1 MEIVMSL
8 PIPAGTY
15 GIDTMHT
22 QLGFSVTHLGISIIR
37 GTFDRFSGWL
47 TVGDGLAGTSVT
59 LEAEM
64 ASMNSGN
71 AMRDEHMH
79 GTDFFDVANHPQMV
93 FQSTAITESGSGYAM
108 TGNLTIRS
116 ITHPVT
122 LATTYNGS
130 QVFPMDQSTHFGFS
144 ASTTISRSA
153 FGVSYGVPM
162 VSDDVK
168 LELAAQFIKPAPTA

>member
-1 MEIVMSL
+1 MSL

-22 QLGFSVTHLGISIIR
+22 QLGFSITHLGISIIR
-37 GTFDRFSGWL
+37 GTFDRFSGSL
-47 TVGDGLAGTSVT
+47 TVGETLADTSVT
-59 LEAEM
+59 IEAEM

-79 GTDFFDVANHPQMV
+79 GADFFDVANHPRMSFV
-93 FQSTAITESGSGYAM
+93 STSITESGSGYAL
-108 TGNLTIRS
+108 TGNLTIKGA
-116 ITHPVT
+116 TNPVT
-122 LATTYNGS
+122 LSTTYNGS
-130 QVFPMDQSTHFGFS
+130 QVFPMDRSTHHGFS
-144 ASTTISRSA
+144 SSATISRSA

-168 LELAAQFIKPAPTA
+168 LMLEAQFVKPADPA